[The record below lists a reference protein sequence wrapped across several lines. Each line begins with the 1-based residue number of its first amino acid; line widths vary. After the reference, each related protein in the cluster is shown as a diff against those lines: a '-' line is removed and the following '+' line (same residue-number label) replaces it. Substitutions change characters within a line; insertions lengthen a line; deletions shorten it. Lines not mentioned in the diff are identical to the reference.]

1 MNVMNKAPIRD
12 IFVPAIRQDKVNRLP
27 MLLPVNTTI
36 ILTPLGGNNTGFCK
50 KYENILK

>member
-1 MNVMNKAPIRD
+1 MNFMNKAPIRD

-36 ILTPLGGNNTGFCK
+36 ILCLLSTSLGGNNTGFCK
-50 KYENILK
+50 K